1 MPELEP
7 ELELE
12 VELVLAAAPPEEV
25 WLDGLAE
32 LDDVA
37 EELEPPPQAATP
49 SAIST
54 AAVAIGGLIDVML
67 FTLMVSSSFVGC
79 EASLFG
85 RR

>member
-1 MPELEP
+1 MPEF

-12 VELVLAAAPPEEV
+12 VELVLAAAPPDEV

-32 LDDVA
+32 LDEVA

-54 AAVAIGGLIDVML
+54 AAVAIRGLIDVML